1 MEVTDIR
8 TVAPIVLIV
17 HPPESDRDKG
27 ELAQR
32 IAELHADLVIKKI
45 REIKCSSDPKKEL
58 VDRLIAD
65 LDSDQ

>member
-1 MEVTDIR
+1 MTYIR

-27 ELAQR
+27 KLAQR

-45 REIKCSSDPKKEL
+45 REIKCSSNQKMEL
-58 VDRLIAD
+58 LDRLIAD
-65 LDSDQ
+65 LASDQ